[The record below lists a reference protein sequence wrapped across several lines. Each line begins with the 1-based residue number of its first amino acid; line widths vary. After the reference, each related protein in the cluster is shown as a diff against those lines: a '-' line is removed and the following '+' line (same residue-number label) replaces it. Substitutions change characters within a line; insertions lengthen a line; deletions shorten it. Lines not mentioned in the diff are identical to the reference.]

1 MNRKTLNTTSA
12 LLGALFLTAGGGT
25 VLWSPAQAEAAGF
38 ANGVGSSNALGQVRV
53 NRITLTPNNAA
64 FGFADTIEVGWELTG
79 SDPAVQPT
87 DFDVEVVIHREILGG
102 TTRTVHLSGSARSAN
117 INFGTRFLR
126 GVKSVDATV
135 KATATVKAE
144 GKKSQNF

>member
-1 MNRKTLNTTSA
+1 MKTLNSTRA
-12 LLGALFLTAGGGT
+12 FLGAFALTAGTALT
-25 VLWSPAQAEAAGF
+25 VWSPGPASAAGF

-53 NRITLTPNNAA
+53 NRITLAPNNAA